1 MRNAD
6 LSLPTYL
13 AYYCSS
19 ELHYSRPKEQA
30 LDHHSNQK
38 YLIDW
43 INGRILP
50 VNLPH
55 LCPTMVCRHMQAA
68 AHKIKLD
75 FVDNHVH
82 IAKHCGETRIDVVM
96 VQREVV
102 VAMSKLSEGP

>member
-1 MRNAD
+1 MA
-6 LSLPTYL
+6 
-13 AYYCSS
+13 
-19 ELHYSRPKEQA
+19 
-30 LDHHSNQK
+30 
-38 YLIDW
+38 
-43 INGRILP
+43 
-50 VNLPH
+50 
-55 LCPTMVCRHMQAA
+55 CRHMQAA